1 MSEEDTMIYL
11 TLADDITEY
20 MAILVMLTV
29 ILVGLTFAI
38 TAHLLFKMQA
48 EIKSLRKSVQVE
60 TEIISDLKEPDQI
73 ATEPIDTPPPAP
85 PQAPPAQPVTP
96 QEPQTPPP
104 APPEAEMIELEEP

>member
-73 ATEPIDTPPPAP
+73 ATEPIDTPP
-85 PQAPPAQPVTP
+85 QAPPAQPVTP
-96 QEPQTPPP
+96 QEPQSPPP
-104 APPEAEMIELEEP
+104 APPEAEKVQLEEP